1 MNSVS
6 VLKFTIPLLLVA
18 SASEQVPSGTTLD
31 VRLTSEVS
39 SDQPSGQKITGVV
52 LAPVFVGDKLIIP
65 SGTQITGKTGDAAK
79 YQEAGEGGTEKPAT
93 LRLNFDNIQDTHG
106 QSKQISC
113 VVTGVENAR
122 EQVDATSGLITGI
135 KVSGTYA
142 GQIDRGLEKLGG
154 RHSGLADL
162 LNGVKGSILKK
173 VDPSIDYK
181 PGVDVQLK
189 LTKNVDWTPNP
200 GTTPTPGP
208 ISPPAELEK
217 VVNSQPFR
225 TVALKPP
232 DPSDMTNLMF
242 LGTAD
247 QVSAAFR
254 SAGWIA
260 ADALSQNS
268 KMETARAII
277 EDRGYSEAPMSIL
290 TLEGRPPDLAL
301 QKQNNTFAMR
311 HHIRIWQRPQQFNGK
326 TIWIAAATHD
336 ISITYSQTSKSF
348 THGIDPHIDAERAKV
363 VNDLVFTGTVHGV
376 ALVDRNNIPK
386 DASNATGDKLITD
399 GKMAVLEF

>member
-6 VLKFTIPLLLVA
+6 LSKLLILFLFVG
-18 SASEQVPSGTTLD
+18 SASDQVPSGTIVD
-31 VRLTSEVS
+31 VRLTTEVS
-39 SDQPSGQKITGVV
+39 SDGPSGQKIAGVV
-52 LAPVFVGDKLIIP
+52 LVPVFVGNTLVIP
-65 SGTQITGKTGDAAK
+65 SGTEVTGTTSNATPYK
-79 YQEAGEGGTEKPAT
+79 EASDSGGETPAT
-93 LRLNFDNIQDTHG
+93 LRLKFDHIQDTHG
-106 QSKQISC
+106 QSKQLSC
-113 VVTGVENAR
+113 VLAGVENAR
-122 EQVDATSGLITGI
+122 EQVDASSGLITGI
-135 KVSGTYA
+135 KTSGTYA
-142 GQIDRGLEKLGG
+142 GQIDRGLDKLGG
-154 RHSGLADL
+154 KYSGLAQL
-162 LNGVKGSILKK
+162 LTGVKGAILKK

-189 LTKNVDWTPNP
+189 LTKNLDWVPNP
-200 GTTPTPGP
+200 GTIPTPGT
-208 ISPPAELEK
+208 ISSAAELESL
-217 VVNSQPFR
+217 VNSLPFR
-225 TVALKPP
+225 TIALKPP

-242 LGTAD
+242 LGTAG
-247 QVSAAFR
+247 QVSAAFK

-311 HHIRIWQRPQQFNGK
+311 HHIRIWQQPQQFDGK
-326 TIWIAAATHD
+326 TVWVAAATHD

-348 THGIDPHIDAERAKV
+348 THGIDPQIDVERSKV

-399 GKMAVLEF
+399 GKMAVLQF

>member
-1 MNSVS
+1 MNSIS
-6 VLKFTIPLLLVA
+6 LCKMLAALLLA
-18 SASEQVPSGTTLD
+18 TPAARQLPSGTAID
-31 VRLTSEVS
+31 VRLTTEVS
-39 SDQPSGQKITGVV
+39 SEKQSGQRVSGVV
-52 LAPVFVGDKLIIP
+52 LTPVFAGDTVAIP
-65 SGTQITGKTGDAAK
+65 AGVQVTGTTADVSPYKDSTDA
-79 YQEAGEGGTEKPAT
+79 GGEKPAT
-93 LRLNFDNIQDTHG
+93 LRLNFDHMQDAHG

-113 VVTGVENAR
+113 VLTGVENAR
-122 EQVDATSGLITGI
+122 EQVDASSGLITGI
-135 KVSGTYA
+135 KVSSTYA
-142 GQIDRGLEKLGG
+142 GQIDQGLDKLGG
-154 RHSGLADL
+154 RHSDLAQL
-162 LNGVKGSILKK
+162 LGGVRDAFLKK
-173 VDPSIDYK
+173 VDASIDYK
-181 PGVDVQLK
+181 PGVDVQIK
-189 LTKNVDWTPNP
+189 LTKNLDWTPNP
-200 GTTPTPGP
+200 GTVPTPGP
-208 ISPPAELEK
+208 ISPAPELETL
-217 VVNSQPFR
+217 VNSLPFR

-242 LGTAD
+242 IGTAD
-247 QVSAAFR
+247 QVNEAFR

-277 EDRGYSEAPMSIL
+277 ENRGYSEAPMSIL

-311 HHIRIWQRPQQFNGK
+311 HHIRIWQRPQQFGGK
-326 TIWIAAATHD
+326 TVWIAAATHD
-336 ISITYSQTSKSF
+336 ISITFSQTSKSF

-376 ALVDRNNIPK
+376 ALVDRTTIPK

>member
-6 VLKFTIPLLLVA
+6 LLKFTIPLLLVG
-18 SASEQVPSGTTLD
+18 SASQQVPSGTTID

-39 SDQPSGQKITGVV
+39 SDHPSGQKVTGAV
-52 LAPVFVGDKLIIP
+52 LAPVFVGETMVIP
-65 SGTQITGKTGDAAK
+65 AGTQVTGKTADAGT
-79 YQEAGEGGTEKPAT
+79 YQEAGDGGAEKPAT
-93 LRLNFDNIQDTHG
+93 LRLNFDHIQDTHG
-106 QSKQISC
+106 QSKQISS

-122 EQVDATSGLITGI
+122 EQVDASSGLITGI

-162 LNGVKGSILKK
+162 LSGVKGSILKK

-189 LTKNVDWTPNP
+189 LTKNLDWTENP
-200 GTTPTPGP
+200 GTIPTPGA
-208 ISPPAELEK
+208 ISPPAELGTL
-217 VVNSQPFR
+217 VNSQPFR
-225 TVALKPP
+225 TVAQKPP

-242 LGTAD
+242 LGSAD
-247 QVSAAFR
+247 QVSGAFR

-290 TLEGRPPDLAL
+290 TLEGKPPDLAL

-311 HHIRIWQRPQQFNGK
+311 HHIRIWQMPQPFNGK
-326 TIWIAAATHD
+326 PVWVAAATHD
-336 ISITYSQTSKSF
+336 ISITYSQASKSF
-348 THGIDPHIDAERAKV
+348 THGIDPNIDAERAKV
-363 VNDLVFTGTVHGV
+363 VNDLIFTGTVRGV
-376 ALVDRNNIPK
+376 ALVERNNIPK

>member
-6 VLKFTIPLLLVA
+6 LPKLLIPLLLVG
-18 SASEQVPSGTTLD
+18 STSRQVPSGTTVD
-31 VRLTSEVS
+31 VRLTTEVS
-39 SDQPSGQKITGVV
+39 SDQPSGQKIAGVV
-52 LAPVFVGDKLIIP
+52 LVPVFVGNTVVIP
-65 SGTQITGKTGDAAK
+65 AGTQVTGTTADAAAYK
-79 YQEAGEGGTEKPAT
+79 DANDSGGEKPAS
-93 LRLNFDNIQDTHG
+93 LRLKFDHIQDTHG
-106 QSKQISC
+106 QSKPISC
-113 VVTGVENAR
+113 VLAGVENAR
-122 EQVDATSGLITGI
+122 EQVDASTGLITGI
-135 KVSGTYA
+135 KTSGTYA
-142 GQIDRGLEKLGG
+142 GQIDRGLDKLGG
-154 RHSGLADL
+154 KYSDLAQL
-162 LNGVKGSILKK
+162 LTGVKGALLKK

-189 LTKNVDWTPNP
+189 LTKNLDWLPNP
-200 GTTPTPGP
+200 GTVPAPGP
-208 ISPPAELEK
+208 ISGSGELEAL
-217 VVNSQPFR
+217 VNSLPFR

-247 QVSAAFR
+247 QVNAAFR

-311 HHIRIWQRPQQFNGK
+311 HHIRIWQQRQQFNGK
-326 TIWIAAATHD
+326 TVWVAAATHD

-376 ALVDRNNIPK
+376 ALVDRNNIPQ
-386 DASNATGDKLITD
+386 DVSNATGDKLISD

>member
-1 MNSVS
+1 MSSVS
-6 VLKFTIPLLLVA
+6 LGRLLLPLLLAAPA
-18 SASEQVPSGTTLD
+18 SQQVPAGTTVE
-31 VRLTSEVS
+31 VRLTTEVS
-39 SDQPSGQKITGVV
+39 SDQPSGQKVAAVV
-52 LAPVFVGDKLIIP
+52 LAPVYVGSTVVIP
-65 SGTQITGKTGDAAK
+65 AGTEVTGKTADAAPYK
-79 YQEAGEGGTEKPAT
+79 DGSDPGGEKAAA
-93 LRLNFDNIQDTHG
+93 LRLNFDRIQDGHG
-106 QSKQISC
+106 QSKGISC
-113 VVTGVENAR
+113 VLTGVENAR
-122 EQVDATSGLITGI
+122 EEVDASSGLISGI
-135 KVSGTYA
+135 KTSGTYA
-142 GQIDRGLEKLGG
+142 GQLDRGLDKLGG
-154 RHSGLADL
+154 KYSELAQVL
-162 LNGVKGSILKK
+162 TGVKGAFLKK

-181 PGVDVQLK
+181 PGVDVELK
-189 LTKNVDWTPNP
+189 LTKNLDWTPNP
-200 GTTPTPGP
+200 GTVPTPGP
-208 ISPPAELEK
+208 ISPAAELETL
-217 VVNSQPFR
+217 VTSLPFR

-242 LGTAD
+242 IGTAD
-247 QVSAAFR
+247 QVSTAFKN
-254 SAGWIA
+254 AGWIA
-260 ADALSQNS
+260 ANALSQNS

-326 TIWIAAATHD
+326 TVWVAAATHD
-336 ISITYSQTSKSF
+336 TSITYSQTSKSF

-376 ALVDRNNIPK
+376 ALVDRPNIPK